1 MSSLDICHTPL
12 VTLFEEREL
21 RTFVEPG
28 MFGLVVVR
36 ETRLD
41 LLPFWL
47 KALLVVGTLIVC
59 VKFTIPVLDRVCAL
73 L

>member
-1 MSSLDICHTPL
+1 M
-12 VTLFEEREL
+12 TLFKEREL

-28 MFGLVVVR
+28 MFGPVVVR

-47 KALLVVGTLIVC
+47 KAFLVVATLIVC
-59 VKFTIPVLDRVCAL
+59 IKFTIPVLDWVCTL

>member
-1 MSSLDICHTPL
+1 MALMK
-12 VTLFEEREL
+12 EREL

-28 MFGLVVVR
+28 MFGPVVVR

-47 KALLVVGTLIVC
+47 KALLVIGTLFVC
-59 VKFTIPVLDRVCAL
+59 VKFTNPVLDWVYTL
-73 L
+73 I